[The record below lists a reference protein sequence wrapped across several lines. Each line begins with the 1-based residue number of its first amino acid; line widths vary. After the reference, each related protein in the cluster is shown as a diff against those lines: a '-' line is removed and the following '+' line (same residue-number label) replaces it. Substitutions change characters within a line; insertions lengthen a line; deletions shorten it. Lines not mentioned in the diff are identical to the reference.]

1 MIDEIAALL
10 LQAMTQACEERGDG
24 IVTAQ
29 DDDLTAVEIEGTF
42 DLRGLALTVLGA
54 MPKSKGEASVTAM
67 VSIADDVSDASVQR
81 INDTV
86 DAITAALK

>member
-42 DLRGLALTVLGA
+42 DLRGLALTVIGA
-54 MPKSKGEASVTAM
+54 MPAVNDAGAPNAFLSVSRDGFL
-67 VSIADDVSDASVQR
+67 SIRLTSGTLTQFSA
-81 INDTV
+81 
-86 DAITAALK
+86 